1 MSGQNTVRRPDQAE
15 RRSGGFCCAAGTA
28 LRLVRPTLLILSI
41 LFVISRSAF
50 AIEPVLVESTSG
62 SVAIADGLLPLPAP
76 ASSERAVDPEAYSS
90 TEAEA
95 DDEALPPLEDELLL
109 HGGSYLYV
117 PEGDQFGFEESHAHG
132 HAHVLRLPE
141 TWQKPLPPI
150 TAFQDFLGAD
160 EIQPWYGQKWF
171 GEEGFQWE
179 PRFVTSGSYQ
189 VFGQFLEAGG
199 QRQDGIG
206 HNLVLDFDLR
216 VTGTE
221 RAHVQYRPLGR
232 KGTGGSFWQ
241 LSDPT
246 GYDDNSTI
254 APDRWWI
261 EGEFYSLFSDWLGDE
276 FTPYDY
282 HVTLGKVPYAVHN
295 SLLINDEVTGVIV
308 TKNTLIVPPL
318 SNLLVQGFYFFDDVD
333 TPTPRA
339 TDLAGLHA
347 TADWRHAFLE
357 ATVAYVSHS
366 GSSAYDSRYGAFSA
380 TKFFGPLTLA
390 GRALFKGGD
399 DAGTGDGALYVLESN
414 FTRAASHELECS
426 TGIQK
431 AVFYANAFKATSGWS
446 PISGANFN
454 RLRSNFA
461 VDPLVRI
468 GRGFNPGDTIGVSL
482 GAELFRHHEDEQFI
496 PEVAYEQ
503 VQGDPVWA
511 VGLRWLRKIGPRC
524 YLDAN
529 GVLSWSDDPALDR
542 EGVFVSTFVV
552 F

>member
-1 MSGQNTVRRPDQAE
+1 MWTLCSSPHPGEREQSLLRRFVVA
-15 RRSGGFCCAAGTA
+15 S
-28 LRLVRPTLLILSI
+28 VLS
-41 LFVISRSAF
+41 LFFVVSYSAF
-50 AIEPVLVESTSG
+50 AIEPVLVETTSG

-76 ASSERAVDPEAYSS
+76 ASGERAVDPQAYSS
-90 TEAEA
+90 AKTEA
-95 DDEALPPLEDELLL
+95 DDEPLPPLEEELLL

-117 PEGDQFGFEESHAHG
+117 TEGDQLGFEESHDHG
-132 HAHVLRLPE
+132 HAQVLRLPE

-150 TAFQDFLGAD
+150 TAFQEFLGAD

-171 GEEGFQWE
+171 GDEGFQWE

-189 VFGQFLEAGG
+189 LFGQFLEAGG
-199 QRQDGIG
+199 QRQDGVG

-216 VTGTE
+216 ATGTE

-241 LSDPT
+241 LNDPT

-282 HVTLGKVPYAVHN
+282 HITLGKVPYAVHN

-366 GSSAYDSRYGAFSA
+366 GSSAYDSRYGAVSA
-380 TKFFGPLTLA
+380 TKFLGPLTLA

-399 DAGTGDGALYVLESN
+399 EAGSGDGALYVLESN

-461 VDPLVRI
+461 VDPLVRNWS
-468 GRGFNPGDTIGVSL
+468 RLQSRRHNRRLARCRAVS
-482 GAELFRHHEDEQFI
+482 ASR
-496 PEVAYEQ
+496 
-503 VQGDPVWA
+503 
-511 VGLRWLRKIGPRC
+511 RR
-524 YLDAN
+524 N
-529 GVLSWSDDPALDR
+529 SLSWKSRTSRCRATQSGPSASA
-542 EGVFVSTFVV
+542 G
-552 F
+552 